1 METQATGAVI
11 DGSALARGK
20 GRGLDRVS
28 TDSTPTDPNRAI
40 ETARRTVINRAAAR
54 SAANRVKD
62 GQSLGALKAT
72 SGPPVGATTTSSLFA
87 TPDQD
92 RSRTSLFNLPSS
104 GGALIDR
111 MRGQVSP
118 SSPLNGL
125 LGGGDSPALAGALN
139 QGSSGGLLGG
149 SDSPALAGA
158 LNQGPSG
165 GLLGGS
171 DSPALAGAL
180 NQGSS
185 GGLLGGSD
193 SPALAGAL
201 NQGSSGGLL
210 GGSDGPGL
218 LSGFVGIDESNPLSG
233 LGVSPLSRTAAQS
246 VTSGLRSSF
255 DRIGN
260 SSRSLLQTNNPL
272 RTDGGFGLQLP
283 TSSLNLLA

>member
-28 TDSTPTDPNRAI
+28 NDSTPTDPNRAI

-111 MRGQVSP
+111 MRGQVRP

-125 LGGGDSPALAGALN
+125 LGGG
-139 QGSSGGLLGG
+139 
-149 SDSPALAGA
+149 DSPALAGA

-185 GGLLGGSD
+185 GGLLGGS
-193 SPALAGAL
+193 
-201 NQGSSGGLL
+201 N
-210 GGSDGPGL
+210 GPGL

>member
-20 GRGLDRVS
+20 GRGLYRVS

-62 GQSLGALKAT
+62 GQSFGALKAA
-72 SGPPVGATTTSSLFA
+72 SGSSLGVTTTSSLVA

-111 MRGQVSP
+111 MRGQVRP
-118 SSPLNGL
+118 SSPLN
-125 LGGGDSPALAGALN
+125 
-139 QGSSGGLLGG
+139 
-149 SDSPALAGA
+149 
-158 LNQGPSG
+158 
-165 GLLGGS
+165 
-171 DSPALAGAL
+171 
-180 NQGSS
+180 
-185 GGLLGGSD
+185 
-193 SPALAGAL
+193 
-201 NQGSSGGLL
+201 GLL

-218 LSGFVGIDESNPLSG
+218 LSGFVGVDESNPLSG
-233 LGVSPLSRTAAQS
+233 LGFSPLSRTAVQS
-246 VTSGLRSSF
+246 VTSVLRSSF
-255 DRIGN
+255 DCIGN
-260 SSRSLLQTNNPL
+260 RSRSLLQTNNPL

>member
-28 TDSTPTDPNRAI
+28 NDSTPTDPNRAI

-111 MRGQVSP
+111 MRGQVRP

-149 SDSPALAGA
+149 SDSPALG
-158 LNQGPSG
+158 
-165 GLLGGS
+165 
-171 DSPALAGAL
+171 
-180 NQGSS
+180 
-185 GGLLGGSD
+185 
-193 SPALAGAL
+193 GAL

>member
-111 MRGQVSP
+111 MRGQVRP

-139 QGSSGGLLGG
+139 QG
-149 SDSPALAGA
+149 P
-158 LNQGPSG
+158 
-165 GLLGGS
+165 
-171 DSPALAGAL
+171 
-180 NQGSS
+180 S

>member
-28 TDSTPTDPNRAI
+28 NDSTPTDPNRAI

-111 MRGQVSP
+111 MRGQVRP

-125 LGGGDSPALAGALN
+125 LGGG
-139 QGSSGGLLGG
+139 
-149 SDSPALAGA
+149 
-158 LNQGPSG
+158 
-165 GLLGGS
+165 

>member
-111 MRGQVSP
+111 MRGQVRP

-125 LGGGDSPALAGALN
+125 LGGG
-139 QGSSGGLLGG
+139 
-149 SDSPALAGA
+149 
-158 LNQGPSG
+158 
-165 GLLGGS
+165 

>member
-111 MRGQVSP
+111 MRGQVRP

-139 QGSSGGLLGG
+139 QGS
-149 SDSPALAGA
+149 
-158 LNQGPSG
+158 SG

>member
-28 TDSTPTDPNRAI
+28 NDSTPTDPNRAI

-111 MRGQVSP
+111 MRGQVRP

-149 SDSPALAGA
+149 S
-158 LNQGPSG
+158 N
-165 GLLGGS
+165 
-171 DSPALAGAL
+171 
-180 NQGSS
+180 
-185 GGLLGGSD
+185 
-193 SPALAGAL
+193 
-201 NQGSSGGLL
+201 
-210 GGSDGPGL
+210 GPGL

>member
-28 TDSTPTDPNRAI
+28 NDSTPTDPNRAI

-111 MRGQVSP
+111 MRGQVRP

-158 LNQGPSG
+158 LNQG
-165 GLLGGS
+165 
-171 DSPALAGAL
+171 
-180 NQGSS
+180 SS
-185 GGLLGGSD
+185 GGLLGGS
-193 SPALAGAL
+193 
-201 NQGSSGGLL
+201 N
-210 GGSDGPGL
+210 GPGL

>member
-28 TDSTPTDPNRAI
+28 NDSTPTDPNRAI

-111 MRGQVSP
+111 MRGQVRP

-125 LGGGDSPALAGALN
+125 LGGG
-139 QGSSGGLLGG
+139 
-149 SDSPALAGA
+149 
-158 LNQGPSG
+158 
-165 GLLGGS
+165 
-171 DSPALAGAL
+171 
-180 NQGSS
+180 
-185 GGLLGGSD
+185 D

>member
-1 METQATGAVI
+1 
-11 DGSALARGK
+11 
-20 GRGLDRVS
+20 
-28 TDSTPTDPNRAI
+28 
-40 ETARRTVINRAAAR
+40 
-54 SAANRVKD
+54 
-62 GQSLGALKAT
+62 
-72 SGPPVGATTTSSLFA
+72 
-87 TPDQD
+87 
-92 RSRTSLFNLPSS
+92 
-104 GGALIDR
+104 
-111 MRGQVSP
+111 VSP

-158 LNQGPSG
+158 LNQG
-165 GLLGGS
+165 
-171 DSPALAGAL
+171 
-180 NQGSS
+180 SS
-185 GGLLGGSD
+185 GGLLGGS
-193 SPALAGAL
+193 
-201 NQGSSGGLL
+201 N
-210 GGSDGPGL
+210 GPGL

>member
-104 GGALIDR
+104 GGAPIDR
-111 MRGQVSP
+111 MRGQVRP
-118 SSPLNGL
+118 ASPLNGL
-125 LGGGDSPALAGALN
+125 LGGG
-139 QGSSGGLLGG
+139 
-149 SDSPALAGA
+149 
-158 LNQGPSG
+158 
-165 GLLGGS
+165 

>member
-1 METQATGAVI
+1 MEIQATGAVI

-28 TDSTPTDPNRAI
+28 TDSTPTDPDRAI
-40 ETARRTVINRAAAR
+40 ETARRTVVNRAAAR

-72 SGPPVGATTTSSLFA
+72 SGPPGGATTTSSLLA

-92 RSRTSLFNLPSS
+92 RSRTSLFDLPSS

-111 MRGQVSP
+111 MRGQVRP

-125 LGGGDSPALAGALN
+125 LGGSDGPALTGALSPASPSGLLGGSNSPTLTGALSSGSPGGLLGGSNSPALAGALS
-139 QGSSGGLLGG
+139 QGSTGGLLGG
-149 SDSPALAGA
+149 D
-158 LNQGPSG
+158 
-165 GLLGGS
+165 
-171 DSPALAGAL
+171 
-180 NQGSS
+180 
-185 GGLLGGSD
+185 
-193 SPALAGAL
+193 
-201 NQGSSGGLL
+201 
-210 GGSDGPGL
+210 DGPGL
-218 LSGFVGIDESNPLSG
+218 LSGLVGVDKSNPLSG
-233 LGVSPLSRTAAQS
+233 LGASPLSRTAAQS

-255 DRIGN
+255 DRISN
-260 SSRSLLQTNNPL
+260 SSRSLLQENNPL

>member
-1 METQATGAVI
+1 MEIQATGAVI

-28 TDSTPTDPNRAI
+28 TDSTPTDPDRAI
-40 ETARRTVINRAAAR
+40 ETARRTVVNRAAAR

-72 SGPPVGATTTSSLFA
+72 SGPPGGAKTTSSLLA

-92 RSRTSLFNLPSS
+92 RSRTSLFDLPSS

-111 MRGQVSP
+111 MRGQVRP

-125 LGGGDSPALAGALN
+125 LGGINSPTLTGALSSGSPGGLLGGSNSPALAGALS
-139 QGSSGGLLGG
+139 QGSTGGLLGG
-149 SDSPALAGA
+149 D
-158 LNQGPSG
+158 
-165 GLLGGS
+165 
-171 DSPALAGAL
+171 
-180 NQGSS
+180 
-185 GGLLGGSD
+185 
-193 SPALAGAL
+193 
-201 NQGSSGGLL
+201 
-210 GGSDGPGL
+210 DGPGL
-218 LSGFVGIDESNPLSG
+218 LSGLVGVDKSNPLSG
-233 LGVSPLSRTAAQS
+233 LGASPLSRTAAQS

-255 DRIGN
+255 DRISN
-260 SSRSLLQTNNPL
+260 SSRSLLQENNPL